1 MIVNKIQTEI
11 ETHKFYGKGCE
22 MLSLHY
28 EHVATNYLIILIC
41 IFVYILLVN
50 QLQDQCILNA

>member
-11 ETHKFYGKGCE
+11 ETHKFYGKSCE
-22 MLSLHY
+22 ILPL
-28 EHVATNYLIILIC
+28 HVATNFIILIC

>member
-11 ETHKFYGKGCE
+11 ETHKFYGKSCE
-22 MLSLHY
+22 ILPL
-28 EHVATNYLIILIC
+28 HVATNYLIILIC

-50 QLQDQCILNA
+50 QLQDRCILNA